1 MGGGLFY
8 FKSVVE
14 KSVVEKSVVEGI
26 ATLRGIFVKKKV
38 IIVGAGFAG
47 VSAALALSKNPNLE
61 IKVIDRRNFH
71 LFQPL
76 LYQVALSGLS
86 PAEIAVP
93 LRSLFRKKPNVDV
106 VLAEVNEI
114 DSLGNRVF
122 YDGKWMSAE
131 YIILA
136 CGAKHSYF
144 GNNSWEDVAPG
155 LKNIEQALEIRRRIL
170 MTFEMADKEQD
181 PQVQKE
187 MLNFVVI
194 GGGPTGVELAGAIAE
209 IAKKT
214 LVKEFSN
221 VNLHHTE
228 VILVEAG
235 PRVLAAFPP
244 ALSARAKK
252 DLEKLGVNVMLNARA
267 SDLSKRGVKVGDQF
281 IPSRTL
287 IWAAGVTPSR
297 LTAQVQTELDK
308 GGRAKVQA
316 DLSIPQNKNFFVLG
330 DQASFVGKKGQILP
344 GIAPV
349 AIQEGKYMA
358 KVIAADLAGK
368 PRPVFEYFDK
378 GIMATIG
385 RSKAVVSIG
394 SLQFSGLIAWITWVF
409 VHVITLMMAKNRF
422 FVFLQWVWAYFAV
435 GRSARLITHKTW
447 KIYGSENID
456 IS

>member
-1 MGGGLFY
+1 M
-8 FKSVVE
+8 
-14 KSVVEKSVVEGI
+14 
-26 ATLRGIFVKKKV
+26 KKKV
-38 IIVGAGFAG
+38 VIVGAGFGG

-61 IKVIDRRNFH
+61 IKVVDRRNFH

-86 PAEIAVP
+86 PADIAVP
-93 LRSLFRKKPNVDV
+93 LRSLFRNKQNVDV

-114 DSLGNRVF
+114 DSIGNRVF
-122 YDGKWMSAE
+122 YDGKWVSAD

-144 GNNSWEDVAPG
+144 GNNSWEELAPG
-155 LKNIEQALEIRRRIL
+155 LKNIEQALEIQRRIL

-181 PQVQKE
+181 PQLQKE

-221 VNLHHTE
+221 VNLQDTQ

-244 ALSARAKK
+244 ALSARAKG
-252 DLEKLGVNVMLNARA
+252 DLEKLGVKVMLNSRA
-267 SDLSKRGVKVGDQF
+267 SDLSKNGVKVGEQF

-297 LTAQVQTELDK
+297 LTVQVQTERDK
-308 GGRAKVQA
+308 GGRALVQS
-316 DLSIPQNKNFFVLG
+316 DLSIPKNKNFFVLG
-330 DQASFVGKKGQILP
+330 DQAAFIDKIGQTLP

-349 AIQEGKYMA
+349 AIQQGKHMA
-358 KVIAADLAGK
+358 KVIAADFAGQS
-368 PRPVFEYFDK
+368 RPAFEYFDK

-394 SLQFSGLIAWITWVF
+394 SLQITGLFAWMAWVF
-409 VHVITLMMAKNRF
+409 VHVVTLMMAKNRF
-422 FVFLQWVWAYFAV
+422 FVFLHWAWAYFAV

-447 KIYGSENID
+447 KIYGNENID